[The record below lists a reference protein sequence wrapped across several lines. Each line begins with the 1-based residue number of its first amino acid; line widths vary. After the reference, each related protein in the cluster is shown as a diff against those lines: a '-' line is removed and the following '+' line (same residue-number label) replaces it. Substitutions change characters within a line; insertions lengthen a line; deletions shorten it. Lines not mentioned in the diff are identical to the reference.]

1 MKTFPSSQ
9 YIEKYAKNPLII
21 GTFLLTLSG
30 LATKILGFF
39 YRIFLSHIFHEEELG
54 IIGLTSP
61 VMFLVHSLCVSG
73 LQNAITRYVA
83 STYHEQRNHAYRY
96 LFSGLFLS
104 VSSASCM
111 SVLVYQHA
119 PFIAYLF
126 IHEERCA
133 PLLQIIALSFPLA
146 AMHACIN
153 GFFYGC
159 RKTLMPALSQL
170 YEQCIRVFCVFG
182 IYQYFLAHNT
192 QPSLAIASIGLLSG
206 ECFSAIFS
214 SIWLFVHA
222 RSEKNLPF
230 PSKLPI
236 SIRHG
241 QQLCI
246 LAWPISLNRLA
257 VSLLSTLE
265 TTQLPRQLA
274 LYGYSNSQALSIY
287 GIFSGMAFP
296 LIMFPSALTSSVATL
311 LLPTISEVQATKNH
325 KRLKKLIGLSILLSF
340 TFGIFCMVFFFLASD
355 FLGAFLFQ
363 HDTVGKQIRA
373 LSLLCPFFY
382 STSILNSI
390 LHGLGKTS
398 ISFVINLFSLGLR
411 LGIVFLFIP
420 HLGFYGYLYGLVL
433 CQFIQNLL
441 IILALR
447 SYIIYN

>member
-1 MKTFPSSQ
+1 MKTTFSHNLFIK
-9 YIEKYAKNPLII
+9 YIKNPIII

-30 LATKILGFF
+30 LVTKILGFF
-39 YRIFLSHIFHEEELG
+39 YRIFLSHIFHEEGLG

-83 STYHEQRNHAYRY
+83 STYHKQRNQAYRY
-96 LFSGLFLS
+96 LFSGLILS
-104 VSSASCM
+104 VSLASCM
-111 SVLVYQHA
+111 SVLVYQYA
-119 PFIAYLF
+119 PFIAISF
-126 IHEERCA
+126 IHEKRCT
-133 PLLQIIALSFPLA
+133 PLLQITALSFPLA

-170 YEQCIRVFCVFG
+170 FEQCIRVFCVFS
-182 IYQYFLAHNT
+182 IYQYFFTNHL
-192 QPSLAIASIGLLSG
+192 QPSITIASIGLLSG

-214 SIWLFVHA
+214 SIWLFVYAH
-222 RSEKNLPF
+222 SEKNLPI
-230 PSKLPI
+230 PSQLPF
-236 SIRHG
+236 SIQHS
-241 QQLCI
+241 QQLCM

-311 LLPTISEVQATKNH
+311 LLPTISQVQAAKNH
-325 KRLKKLIGLSILLSF
+325 KRLKKIVFLAAILSF
-340 TFGIFCMVFFFLASD
+340 TFGIICMIFFFLASD
-355 FLGAFLFQ
+355 FLGAFLFH
-363 HDTVGKQIRA
+363 HDTVGMQIRA
-373 LSLLCPFFY
+373 LSLLCPVFY
-382 STSILNSI
+382 STGILNSI
-390 LHGLGKTS
+390 LHGLGKTTT
-398 ISFVINLFSLGLR
+398 SFFINLFTLSLR
-411 LGIVFLFIP
+411 LSIVFLFIP
-420 HLGFYGYLYGLVL
+420 YLGFYGYLYGLVL

-441 IILALR
+441 LILALR
-447 SYIIYN
+447 RYIVYN